1 MPQTETP
8 SQRHR
13 RAASSDVDVAGRSGI
28 YRLDIDLYEGRVA
41 LLSRHGPPLRGYVST
56 DLDEGAYLLTVDR
69 KNNLWKFQR
78 GQVKTGLRFT
88 VDLDGP
94 DPFTLHYEEPLTLLA
109 RPGMRSSSDF
119 DSINVLVGA
128 LYKLVDEDHNLAAA
142 WLLLIGLSDVLLYD
156 TIDQLWSV
164 DQLGQHI
171 VMALLADFNQSKDVI
186 DDTDGMCRVLRAL
199 ESFSAKP
206 ADLHVDSFTS
216 YVIDPDSRRPDP
228 ERAALGLSTLQ
239 IRFTYDKHPPRRSL
253 VIYADDIYSSDR
265 SDALPVYGPGCLRYP
280 RWFTRKSTPRMHEA
294 KTAVLERLGNE
305 NLLAIIEQSKQAF
318 DEISLAWTI
327 YGLAGPIASAVVR
340 ARAGSA
346 ELPGS
351 VGAARLRERPWKW
364 SGIQPARGGPGEWV
378 PDFEAGANM
387 RPEDAWYQLS
397 AAGTPPGWGYRVNGV
412 QFENFIDGRLIDT
425 KNWHYWGTVSRSMRG
440 YRGSEI
446 ALEKVADARAQ
457 LLVARNAGVRLQ
469 WRVPTEDVARVVREG
484 FAYHGLGE
492 IEVVC
497 QAAERMPLRWQ
508 PKIPAVL
515 FGD

>member
-1 MPQTETP
+1 MPQTETAAG
-8 SQRHR
+8 RHP

-28 YRLDIDLYEGRVA
+28 YRLEIDLYEERVA

-69 KNNLWKFQR
+69 RNKRWTFQR
-78 GQVKTGLRFT
+78 GMVKTGLRFT

-94 DPFTLHYEEPLTLLA
+94 DPFTLDYEEPLTLLV
-109 RPGMRSSSDF
+109 RPGMRLSSDV
-119 DSINVLVGA
+119 DSVRVLVGA

-142 WLLLIGLSDVLLYD
+142 WLLLIGQPDVLLYD
-156 TIDQLWSV
+156 MIDQLWSV
-164 DQLGQHI
+164 DPMGQHL
-171 VMALLADFNQSKDVI
+171 VMALLTDFNQSKDVI

-216 YVIDPDSRRPDP
+216 YVIEPDSSRPDP
-228 ERAALGLSTLQ
+228 ERNPPLSTLQ
-239 IRFTYDKHPPRRSL
+239 IRFTYAKYPPHRSL
-253 VIYADDIYSSDR
+253 VVYADDIYPSDYA
-265 SDALPVYGPGCLRYP
+265 DDLPVYGPGCLRYP

-294 KTAVLERLGNE
+294 KTAVLARLANE
-305 NLLAIIEQSKQAF
+305 NLLAVIEQSKRAF

-327 YGLAGPIASAVVR
+327 YGLAGPLASAA
-340 ARAGSA
+340 ARASTA
-346 ELPGS
+346 TEELPGS
-351 VGAARLRERPWKW
+351 VGAAKLREAPWRWK
-364 SGIQPARGGPGEWV
+364 GIQPARGGPGRWV
-378 PDFEAGANM
+378 PDWEAGANM
-387 RPEDAWYQLS
+387 RPEDAWYQLT

-425 KNWHYWGTVSRSMRG
+425 KNWSYWGSVGRSMRG
-440 YRGSEI
+440 LSSSEI
-446 ALEKVADARAQ
+446 ALEKVAQAREQ

-469 WRVPTEDVARVVREG
+469 WRVPTEDMARLVREG
-484 FAYHGLGE
+484 LAHHGLGE
-492 IEVVC
+492 VEVIC

-515 FGD
+515 FSD